1 MNNTQR
7 AKLDAC
13 NRVEDFLTKYATPL
27 ATITEFAVEQTAFL
41 AALGIINNAA
51 QVQSQTQ
58 GTATFAVETAKETMA
73 AITIK
78 YAKRG
83 KVKATQTNNKTL
95 ANHLDHG
102 VTYISKATK
111 TLAVQRAKDIKDH
124 LNANLAILTN
134 ITATNITEITAA
146 ITAYDNIKDQPITNI
161 QSRVATG
168 TNPLPV
174 AFANAFKA
182 IDNMND
188 LIDSY
193 FTTTN
198 KPMVDEFD
206 LARQILN
213 TGIHHSGVEG
223 TVSKDGNT
231 VANANVKI
239 VGTDKVA
246 KTDIDGHYVI
256 AKIKAG
262 DYTIEVSIEG
272 SDTANK
278 MVHVSKGNFETVN
291 FSL

>member
-7 AKLDAC
+7 AKLDTC

-27 ATITEFAVEQTAFL
+27 ATITEFAAEQTAFL
-41 AALGIINNAA
+41 AALGIINTAA
-51 QVQSQTQ
+51 QVQSQTA
-58 GTATFAVETAKETMA
+58 GTATDAIETAKETMA

-83 KVKATQTNNKTL
+83 KVKATQINNKTL

-102 VTYISKATK
+102 VTYISKASK

-124 LNANLAILTN
+124 LNTNLATLTN
-134 ITATNITEITAA
+134 ITAANVTEITNA

-168 TNPLPV
+168 TNPLPI

-193 FTTTN
+193 FTGTN
-198 KPMVDEFD
+198 QALVDEFD

-223 TVSKDGNT
+223 IVSKNGNP
-231 VANANVKI
+231 VANASVSI

-262 DYTIEVSIEG
+262 DHTIEASSEAG
-272 SDTANK
+272 DTASK

-291 FSL
+291 FTL

>member
-7 AKLDAC
+7 AKLDSC
-13 NRVEDFLTKYATPL
+13 NRVKEVLTKYATPL
-27 ATITEFAVEQTAFL
+27 ATITEFAAEQTAFI

-51 QVQSQTQ
+51 QVQSQTA
-58 GTATFAVETAKETMA
+58 GVATDAVETAKETMA

-83 KVKATQTNNKTL
+83 KVKATQANNKTL

-102 VTYISKATK
+102 VTYISRATK
-111 TLAVQRAKDIKDH
+111 TLAVQRAKDIRQH
-124 LNANLAILTN
+124 LSDNLAILTN
-134 ITATNITEITAA
+134 IVAANITEIDNA
-146 ITAYDNIKDQPITNI
+146 IKAYDTIKDQPITNI
-161 QSRVATG
+161 QSRTATG
-168 TNPLPV
+168 TNPLPA
-174 AFANAFKA
+174 AFTAAFKA

-193 FTTTN
+193 FTGTN
-198 KPMVDEFD
+198 QPLVDEFD

-223 TVSKDGNT
+223 IISKNGNPI
-231 VANANVKI
+231 ANASVSV

-256 AKIKAG
+256 AKIKTG
-262 DYTIEVSIEG
+262 DYTIEVSNDA
-272 SDTANK
+272 SDTASK
-278 MVHVSKGNFETVN
+278 VVHVTKGNFETVN
-291 FSL
+291 FTL

>member
-7 AKLDAC
+7 AKLDTC
-13 NRVEDFLTKYATPL
+13 NRVKDFNTKHATEL
-27 ATITEFAVEQTAFL
+27 ATITEYAAEQTAFM

-51 QVQSQTQ
+51 QVQSQTA
-58 GTATFAVETAKETMA
+58 GAATDAVETAKETMA

-83 KVKATQTNNKTL
+83 KVKATQANNKTL

-102 VTYISKATK
+102 ITYISRATK

-124 LNANLAILTN
+124 LNTNLATLTN
-134 ITATNITEITAA
+134 ITAANITEITNA
-146 ITAYDNIKDQPITNI
+146 ISAYDTIKDQPITNI
-161 QSRVATG
+161 QSRTATG
-168 TNPLPV
+168 TNPLPA
-174 AFANAFKA
+174 AFTAAFKA

-193 FTTTN
+193 FTGTN
-198 KPMVDEFD
+198 QPLVDEFD

-223 TVSKDGNT
+223 IVSKNGNP
-231 VANANVKI
+231 VADASVSV

-262 DYTIEVSIEG
+262 DHTIEASNEAG
-272 SDTANK
+272 DTASK
-278 MVHVSKGNFETVN
+278 VVHVTKGNFETVN
-291 FSL
+291 FTL